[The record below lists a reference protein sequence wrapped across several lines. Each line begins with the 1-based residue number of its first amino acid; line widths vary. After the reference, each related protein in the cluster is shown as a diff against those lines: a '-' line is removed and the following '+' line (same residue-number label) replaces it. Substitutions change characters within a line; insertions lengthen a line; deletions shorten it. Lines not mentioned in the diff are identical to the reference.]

1 VAILSKHLKEAQDR
15 LRKAFNSKIDEIQG
29 LMAEEYAQEQ
39 RVDEAEEDC
48 IKSDTTT
55 RPY

>member
-1 VAILSKHLKEAQDR
+1 LSKHLKEAQDR

-39 RVDEAEEDC
+39 RVDEAEERLQLERHNHQT
-48 IKSDTTT
+48 ILNT
-55 RPY
+55 